1 MSGLADNV
9 KETASA
15 PGTNTT
21 FNLGG
26 ATAPFVTFASVFANG
41 STPYYF
47 MMDATQWEAG
57 EATLTHGSPNTLS
70 RTTVLSNSVGTTAK
84 LNFVGTTTVYCALPA
99 SRVVYADINGDVT
112 IEEDLTVGTVLHVI
126 GGTVLDDDATVGGIF
141 HGIGPAVFD
150 DTVKIGVPLISASL
164 AVVSSNP
171 LEAAVATETPGT
183 SSALALG
190 FVNGNGVV
198 GTISTSGSSTAYNTS
213 SDYRLKR
220 THGPA
225 DPAFLMALQ
234 VHDAEFL
241 TDGARYPMFLA
252 HELQDAGAAFMVCG
266 QKDGPDM
273 QQVDHSKLI
282 PALVA
287 FVQSQS
293 ALLSEAM
300 DKIHALSEAMD
311 KIQGRRA

>member
-1 MSGLADNV
+1 MIYDLV

-26 ATAPFVTFASVFANG
+26 ATAPFVTFASVIANG
-41 STPYYF
+41 GTSFYF
-47 MMDATQWEAG
+47 MVDATQG
-57 EATLTHGSPNTLS
+57 EWGIETLTHGSPNTLS
-70 RTTVLSNSVGTTAK
+70 RTTVLGNTAGTTAR
-84 LNFVGTTTVYCALPA
+84 LNFAGTTTVYCALPSA
-99 SRVVYADINGDVT
+99 QAVWRNAGGDVQ
-112 IEEDLTVGTVLHVI
+112 L
-126 GGTVLDDDATVGGIF
+126 GGAAATGKLSVKDD
-141 HGIGPAVFD
+141 
-150 DTVKIGVPLISASL
+150 GVTAPIT
-164 AVVSSNP
+164 
-171 LEAAVATETPGT
+171 TETAGT
-183 SSALALG
+183 SSALAMG
-190 FVNGNGVV
+190 FLNGNGVV
-198 GTISTSGSSTAYNTS
+198 GTISTNGSATAYNTS

-220 THGPA
+220 IHGPA
-225 DPAFLMALQ
+225 DPAFLLALR

-252 HELQDAGAAFMVCG
+252 HELQDAGAAFMVRG

-273 QQVDHSKLI
+273 QQVDHSKLV

-293 ALLSEAM
+293 ALLSDAM

>member
-1 MSGLADNV
+1 MIYDMV

-26 ATAPFVTFASVFANG
+26 ATAPFVTFASVIANG
-41 STPYYF
+41 ATSFYF
-47 MMDATQWEAG
+47 MLDATQAEWGIE
-57 EATLTHGSPNTLS
+57 TLTHGSPNTLS
-70 RTTVLSNSVGTTAK
+70 RTTVLGNTAGTTAK
-84 LNFVGTTTVYCALPA
+84 LNFAGTTTVYCSLPSVQA
-99 SRVVYADINGDVT
+99 VHRDANGDVQ
-112 IEEDLTVGTVLHVI
+112 L
-126 GGTVLDDDATVGGIF
+126 GGAAATGRLSVKDD
-141 HGIGPAVFD
+141 
-150 DTVKIGVPLISASL
+150 GVTAPI
-164 AVVSSNP
+164 
-171 LEAAVATETPGT
+171 ATETAGT
-183 SSALALG
+183 SSALAMG
-190 FVNGNGVV
+190 FLNGNGVV
-198 GTISTSGSSTAYNTS
+198 GTISTSGSATAYNTS

-252 HELQDAGAAFMVCG
+252 HELQEAGAGFMVRG
-266 QKDGPDM
+266 EKDGSDM

-282 PALVA
+282 PTLVA
-287 FVQSQS
+287 FCQDQASQL
-293 ALLSEAM
+293 AEAM

-311 KIQGRRA
+311 KIRGGA